1 MSAQLFHVGIKAL
14 CSNQDGKYLV
24 LEVNPEHFRIKQPS
38 HWDIP
43 GGRIEG
49 DDSVYD
55 TLRREVKEELGIEFT
70 SEPKFLTAVVSN
82 IRLPHDD
89 SDVRLVLMI
98 YQVVLPED
106 AVITI
111 SDDENLR
118 FEWVSASEAAKRLAF
133 KYPKEFTEKLV

>member
-1 MSAQLFHVGIKAL
+1 
-14 CSNQDGKYLV
+14 
-24 LEVNPEHFRIKQPS
+24 
-38 HWDIP
+38 
-43 GGRIEG
+43 
-49 DDSVYD
+49 
-55 TLRREVKEELGIEFT
+55 
-70 SEPKFLTAVVSN
+70 
-82 IRLPHDD
+82 
-89 SDVRLVLMI
+89 MI